1 MLKLPSGDVDVII
14 GIGIDIV
21 DVERFAK
28 RLPSEPGLKE
38 DLFTDSEI
46 AYCGGK
52 ARSPECLAARF
63 AAKEAFLKA
72 IGTGWRDGIAFRQIS
87 ISSDELGKPSMN
99 LTGKARE
106 IAAARHTRA
115 VHLSLSHE
123 KTHAVA
129 VVVLE
134 D

>member
-1 MLKLPSGDVDVII
+1 MVI

-28 RLPSEPGLKE
+28 RLPSEPGLKA
-38 DLFTDSEI
+38 DLFTEHEI
-46 AYCGGK
+46 AHCGGK
-52 ARSPECLAARF
+52 ARSAECLAARF

-72 IGTGWRDGIAFRQIS
+72 LGTGWRDGIAFRQIA
-87 ISSDELGKPSMN
+87 ISSDELGKPSMH

-106 IAAARHTRA
+106 AADARHTRA
-115 VHLSLSHE
+115 IHLSFSHE

>member
-1 MLKLPSGDVDVII
+1 MII

-21 DVERFAK
+21 DVERFAR

-38 DLFTDSEI
+38 DLFTEGEI
-46 AYCGGK
+46 AHCGGK
-52 ARSPECLAARF
+52 MRSAECLAARF

-72 IGTGWRDGIAFRQIS
+72 LGTGWRDGIAFRQIA
-87 ISSDELGKPSMN
+87 ISSDELGKPGMN

-106 IAAARHTRA
+106 AADARHTRA
-115 VHLSLSHE
+115 IHLSFSHE